1 MKKVA
6 VSGGFDPLHVGH
18 INLFKEAKKLGDYLV
33 VILNSDEFLMTK
45 KKYIFMPFEQR
56 KEMIESIRWV
66 DEVVPCIDKDQTVC
80 QTLRKIKPDIFAN
93 GGDRN
98 KKNIPEV
105 AVCQEIGAQMVFNIG
120 GGKIQSSSWLVNDAI
135 KNNKK

>member
-18 INLFKEAKKLGDYLV
+18 INLFKDAKKLGDYLV

-105 AVCQEIGAQMVFNIG
+105 AICQEIGAQMVFNIG